1 MHPTRPNTLAAGV
14 VDDGLA
20 LLATASR
27 YHAAH
32 FMHEHGIAFRV
43 IVRVLAPG
51 AAIRLAA
58 GGRAVPERPA
68 AQLP

>member
-1 MHPTRPNTLAAGV
+1 MHTARPNIYAAGV

-20 LLATASR
+20 MLASASR
-27 YHAAH
+27 VHAAH

-51 AAIRLAA
+51 ARV
-58 GGRAVPERPA
+58 RVAVGAVCPPAPPVARP
-68 AQLP
+68 